1 MKKSDAHL
9 HLHAQILSTAGPI
22 RFTNSVVTETKL
34 RALRIESATWD
45 DATLD
50 ACRRGERPALE
61 RVFSV
66 EGPKIER
73 TLSRIVGSRADVEDL
88 VQKTLVIAIRN
99 FPTFRGEASVR
110 TWLTSIAVR
119 IARDHARRPTRA
131 LLLVHN
137 PEDPRPNPEVATD
150 GHRRWEA
157 FQKTLGK
164 IDSKKRI
171 AFVLHVIEGRSMEE
185 VAALTG
191 ATRAATKSRV
201 LFARRKLVKL
211 MKNDPYLAD
220 LVLEPKGET

>member
-1 MKKSDAHL
+1 MKKKRLPPPPTS
-9 HLHAQILSTAGPI
+9 QILSTTRPI
-22 RFTNSVVTETKL
+22 RFTKPVVAETNP
-34 RALRIESATWD
+34 RARPVESPTWD

-66 EGPKIER
+66 EAPKLER

-119 IARDHARRPTRA
+119 TARDHVRRPVRA
-131 LLLVHN
+131 LALVHN
-137 PEDPRPNPEVATD
+137 PEDPRPNPEVMTD
-150 GHRRWEA
+150 GHRRWDA

-164 IDSKKRI
+164 LDSKKRI

-201 LFARRKLVKL
+201 LFARRKLVRL
-211 MKNDPYLAD
+211 MKNDPHLAD
-220 LVLEPKGET
+220 LVLEPKEDT